1 MGKCFISVRWNR
13 PVFGVASFGRMLNR
27 RRLLMTGAI
36 ALAGGATLGWNV
48 LVANA
53 DQEFDEIYAGRRI
66 HGKADR
72 LFVDGDLVHVMRNG
86 DGSYTTSI
94 NHYEAFTSL
103 RDAAK
108 RAVDTLGGLRPVTHA
123 H

>member
-1 MGKCFISVRWNR
+1 
-13 PVFGVASFGRMLNR
+13 MLNR
-27 RRLLMTGAI
+27 RRLLMTSAV
-36 ALAGGATLGWNV
+36 AVAGGVTLGWNV

-53 DQEFDEIYAGRRI
+53 DQEFDEIYDGRRI
-66 HGKADR
+66 RGKADL

-94 NHYEAFTSL
+94 NHYESFSSL

-108 RAVDTLGGLRPVTHA
+108 RAVDTLGDLRPVTHA